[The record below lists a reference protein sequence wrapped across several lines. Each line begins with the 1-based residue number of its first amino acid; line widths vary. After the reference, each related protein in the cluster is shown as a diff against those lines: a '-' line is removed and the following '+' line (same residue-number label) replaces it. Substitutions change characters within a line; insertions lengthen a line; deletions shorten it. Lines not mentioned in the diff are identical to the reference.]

1 LERLTVRELADE
13 ANLGLVLVSGE
24 PGLDRVI
31 EGIHLSDLED
41 PTPWMTPGMVLVTTG
56 ECFAASV
63 AKGLHL
69 LERLEA
75 IQAVA
80 LVVGVGHYLDSVPVE
95 IVARARALKIP
106 VFEAPL
112 SVPFRT
118 IVTYV
123 YNALASSDMHRLRR
137 SLAVQTHL
145 LDLLAEERSVADIL
159 ASLSNLIDM
168 PLVLFDSAGGTVA
181 TSAGGEAL
189 RRAAQ
194 RLWAE
199 YERSGSEI
207 GPLGVLEVGHERF
220 YYRKIAAYGVV
231 ERVLAGVAPQ
241 AGASVFAETA
251 LSFAQ
256 RLLMLDLLRSGE
268 QLMLQRRMRAHTLD
282 DFLEERSR
290 GHEARQRLLEQHLDL
305 DDGWRLVTCAVDAAA
320 SAGDGGPSERRTYAS
335 RVRLLNAVDGC
346 FGERSVPFLS
356 MLRGDVCLVLTSFG
370 DDDVAAV
377 RTTLEGL
384 RDVLQDEFGGRAA
397 VGCCG
402 HARGPDNPGVLVRQA
417 EEALRRA
424 QVSGGVSLHD
434 DLARGFRLIDDQS
447 PETLRAVSQRLIE
460 PLRGY
465 DGQHQTY
472 LLATLKALFDHG
484 LSANRTAAALFVHR
498 NTLRKRLQRIEAV
511 LGVDLANMDDIA
523 ELYLALHADELIRQR
538 A

>member
-1 LERLTVRELADE
+1 LERLTVRELVDE

-41 PTPWMTPGMVLVTTG
+41 PTPWMTSGMVLVTTG
-56 ECFAASV
+56 ESFASSMT
-63 AKGLHL
+63 KGLHL

-80 LVVGVGHYLDSVPVE
+80 LVVGVGHYLDAVPME

-145 LDLLAEERSVADIL
+145 LDLLVEERSVAEIL
-159 ASLSNLIDM
+159 ASLSSLIDM
-168 PLVLFDSAGGTVA
+168 PLVLFDATGSVVA
-181 TSAGGEAL
+181 TSAGGDGL
-189 RRAAQ
+189 RRSAQ

-199 YERSGSEI
+199 YERAGSEI
-207 GPLGVLEVGHERF
+207 TPLGVLEVGHERF

-241 AGASVFAETA
+241 AGASRFAETA

-268 QLMLQRRMRAHTLD
+268 QLMLMRRMRAHTLD
-282 DFLEERSR
+282 DFLQERSR
-290 GHEARQRLLEQHLDL
+290 GDEARQRLLEQRLDL
-305 DDGWRLVTCAVDAAA
+305 DHGWRLVTCSVDASA
-320 SAGDGGPSERRTYAS
+320 SDDDGTPGERRTYAS
-335 RVRLLNAVDGC
+335 RVRLLNAVDGF
-346 FGERSVPFLS
+346 FGERSAPFLS

-370 DDDVAAV
+370 DGDSAAV
-377 RTTLEGL
+377 RTMLEHL
-384 RDVLQDEFGGRAA
+384 RDVLRDQVGARAA

-402 HARGPDNPGVLVRQA
+402 HADGLDNPGVFVRQA
-417 EEALRRA
+417 EEALRRSE
-424 QVSGGVSLHD
+424 VSGCVSLHD
-434 DLARGFRLIDDQS
+434 DVSRGFRLIDEQS
-447 PETLRAVSQRLIE
+447 PEILQAVSERLVE
-460 PLRGY
+460 PLRAY
-465 DGQHQTY
+465 DALHQTY
-472 LLATLKALFDHG
+472 LLVTLQALYANS

-511 LGVDLANMDDIA
+511 LGVNLANMDDIA
-523 ELYLALHADELIRQR
+523 ELYLALRADELVRER
-538 A
+538 V